1 MPTKRERLL
10 KAFGDRVRERRQELG
25 LSQEALGEQAGL
37 HRNYIGMVE
46 RGEQNAALV
55 NLVLLAQ
62 VLGVDPCDLVHGLK
76 L

>member
-46 RGEQNAALV
+46 RGEQNATLV